1 MFIDKDI
8 LPNSVDI
15 VQEWDGFR
23 SNELWTMEVND
34 IFKPNLNN
42 IKLLMKRFYAPRKD
56 KLTKEDA
63 VSIFASL
70 TALTPEVTAL
80 RIFGMSKM
88 TCITE
93 TKEIAKYKTLNNI
106 TELIEMIGRAAYEVY
121 KEEAGLTLVEK
132 IIKIMDAI
140 FALVD
145 QKTIIP

>member
-70 TALTPEVTAL
+70 TGLTPEVTAL

-88 TCITE
+88 TCIME

-106 TELIEMIGRAAYEVY
+106 TELIEMIGRAAYEGY
-121 KEEAGLTLVEK
+121 KEETGLTLVEK

>member
-63 VSIFASL
+63 ISIF
-70 TALTPEVTAL
+70 TALTSLLPEVTSI

-88 TCITE
+88 TVITE
-93 TKEIAKYKTLNNI
+93 TKEI
-106 TELIEMIGRAAYEVY
+106 
-121 KEEAGLTLVEK
+121 
-132 IIKIMDAI
+132 
-140 FALVD
+140 
-145 QKTIIP
+145 

>member
-34 IFKPNLNN
+34 IFKPNVNN

-63 VSIFASL
+63 VSIF
-70 TALTPEVTAL
+70 TALTSLLPEVTSI

-88 TCITE
+88 TVITE
-93 TKEIAKYKTLNNI
+93 TKEI
-106 TELIEMIGRAAYEVY
+106 
-121 KEEAGLTLVEK
+121 
-132 IIKIMDAI
+132 
-140 FALVD
+140 
-145 QKTIIP
+145 